1 MDNAIHLMGE
11 HATTCADFSVRA
23 QVQST
28 PTDPTDPLMGR
39 VSLTA
44 EGPNDD
50 GNVCLQANGRVTSQV
65 DECRIDVLSDGIVV
79 DSGNTGNIGLRAGAA
94 PCMQQVDLEGNG
106 GSIVLENGQIDGSP
120 KIDIGEDSIT
130 LSVGTNKITISA
142 TGIKVEGLEI
152 TIEGTTSAEM
162 KAPSVSVDASAD
174 ATIKGAASTEV
185 SSSGSMVVKG
195 TASTEVSASGTMTL
209 KGAMVMI
216 N

>member
-23 QVQST
+23 QVEST
-28 PTDPTDPLMGR
+28 PTDLSDPVTGR

-44 EGPNDD
+44 VGPNDD
-50 GNVCLQANGRVTSQV
+50 GNVSLKANGRVSSRV
-65 DECRIDVLSDGIVV
+65 DECTIDVVAGGIVV
-79 DSGNTGNIGLRAGAA
+79 DAGHSGNIGLRAGTA
-94 PCMQQVDLEGNG
+94 PCIQRVDVEGDG

-120 KIDIGEDSIT
+120 KIEIGVDSIT
-130 LSVGTNKITISA
+130 LSVGTNKITIGS
-142 TGIKVEGLEI
+142 TGI
-152 TIEGTTSAEM
+152 TIEGLEVTVEGTSTAEI
-162 KAPSVSVDASAD
+162 KAPSVSVEASAD
-174 ATIKGAASTEV
+174 ATVKGSASTEI
-185 SSSGSMVVKG
+185 SSSGTMTVKG